1 MDVFDLYAKLGLDSS
16 EYEKGLSNA
25 EKKGSNFGK
34 GLGKAAKAG
43 VAAVAAVGTAAIG
56 AGTALVSGASD
67 VADYGDTIDKMSQKI
82 GISAEAYQE
91 WDAVLEHSG
100 ASISGLK
107 AGFKTMNSGI
117 MSALKATEQS
127 QAEYERLSTALAN
140 GEISLEEFN
149 EANEALTESTQK
161 SLGAFGELG
170 FTVEDLAKM
179 AESPEDAFSQI
190 ITQLQGMDEGA
201 ERSAL
206 ATKLLGRSAM
216 ELAPLLNTSA
226 EETQAMKDKVHE
238 LGGVMSNDAVKA
250 SAKFQDT
257 LQDLETGFD
266 GLKRNMMSDFLPSIT
281 TVMEGMTSILSGDT
295 DEGIEQ
301 ISKGIEEVV
310 NNISNLLPKI
320 VEVAVPVL
328 EAIGKALIDNLPVIL
343 PVLTTF
349 VMDISDMI
357 VQNLPLLIDTAMQM
371 IVTISQGLVEALP
384 ELIPTIVDVILQIVD
399 TLIDNIDL
407 LIDASIEIMIALANG
422 LVEALPR
429 LVEKAPVIIQKLVDA
444 IVRNTP
450 KLLSAAFQ
458 VIISLVSGIISNL
471 PQIVGS
477 AYDIINALIDGIIGQ
492 FGNLL
497 TVGEDLIDQ
506 VAQGIANAIVNAKE
520 WGADLIDN
528 FVSGITD
535 GVGKVVDAVSGVA
548 GAVADFIGFSEPK
561 KGPLSKFH
569 TFAPDMI
576 DLFTEGIDDNI
587 NEIQKASEEM
597 ASAMVPDV
605 PDYEGKV
612 TVAEVSQATSTTQSP
627 VVDTLVSE
635 MKKMIDTMTSQQET
649 VIPIYIGN
657 KMIDELVLD
666 ANRRIK
672 IKSGGFANV

>member
-16 EYEKGLSNA
+16 EYEKGLSDA
-25 EKKGSNFGK
+25 EKKGSGFGK
-34 GLGKAAKAG
+34 GLATAAKTG

-56 AGTALVSGASD
+56 AGTALVSGASEI
-67 VADYGDTIDKMSQKI
+67 ASYGDNIDKMSQKA
-82 GISAEAYQE
+82 GMSAESFQE
-91 WDAVLEHSG
+91 WSAVLEHSG
-100 ASISGLK
+100 ASASSLK
-107 AGFKTMNSGI
+107 AVMKTLSAQAVQNAEEFQQLGI
-117 MSALKATEQS
+117 SEEEVANLSKEDLFAKVVEGLQGMEEGTE
-127 QAEYERLSTALAN
+127 RTALA
-140 GEISLEEFN
+140 S
-149 EANEALTESTQK
+149 
-161 SLGAFGELG
+161 
-170 FTVEDLAKM
+170 
-179 AESPEDAFSQI
+179 
-190 ITQLQGMDEGA
+190 
-201 ERSAL
+201 
-206 ATKLLGRSAM
+206 KLLGRGAV
-216 ELAPLLNTSA
+216 EFGALLNTSA
-226 EETQAMKDKVHE
+226 EDTQAMRDRVKE
-238 LGGVMSNDAVKA
+238 LGGVMSDDAVKA
-250 SAKFQDT
+250 SAKFKDT
-257 LQDLETGFD
+257 LQDLSTGFD
-266 GLKRNMMSDFLPSIT
+266 GLKRNMMSDFLPSLT
-281 TVMEGMTSILSGDT
+281 TVMDGMTSILAGDT
-295 DEGIEQ
+295 DEGVEQ
-301 ISKGIEEVV
+301 MGKGIEEVV

-343 PVLTTF
+343 PVLTDL
-349 VMDISDMI
+349 VMGISDMI
-357 VQNLPLLIDTAMQM
+357 VQNLPEFLSTAMQM
-371 IVTISQGLVEALP
+371 ILTISQGLIDALP
-384 ELIPTIVDVILQIVD
+384 ELLPTAIDVILQIVD
-399 TLIDNIDL
+399 MLIDNIDL
-407 LIDASIEIMIALANG
+407 LVDASIEIMIALANG

-429 LVEKAPVIIQKLVDA
+429 LVEKAPVIIEKLVDA

-450 KLLSAAFQ
+450 KLLSAAIQ
-458 VIISLVSGIISNL
+458 VIVTLVSGIVSNL

-477 AYDIINALIDGIIGQ
+477 AYDIINALIGGIIGQ

-506 VAQGIANAIVNAKE
+506 VAQGIANAIDNAKT

-528 FVSGITD
+528 FISGIT
-535 GVGKVVDAVSGVA
+535 GGIGKVVDAVSGVGEA
-548 GAVADFIGFSEPK
+548 IADFIGFSEPK
-561 KGPLSKFH
+561 YGPLSKFH

-612 TVAEVSQATSTTQSP
+612 TVAEAPQKTSAQQSS
-627 VVDTLVSE
+627 VVDTLVDE